1 MNVTIV
7 LIVVL
12 NYIFQIN
19 ERKNVQKFF
28 EMDFGVGVGVEI
40 GRAHVCTP
48 VTRSS
53 R

>member
-1 MNVTIV
+1 MKWILFILMNVTIV

-28 EMDFGVGVGVEI
+28 EMDFGKLGNK
-40 GRAHVCTP
+40 
-48 VTRSS
+48 
-53 R
+53 